1 MWRPDRHKR
10 LKIQSVLIEC
20 SYERIKMEIT
30 KIQKLLVYGMSQF
43 NMDIDNERAIFSVL
57 KEEDDQLAMIKF
69 LMMHPEA
76 TEQEILNESGRI
88 LKQRKKLTEA
98 KESE

>member
-1 MWRPDRHKR
+1 MQ
-10 LKIQSVLIEC
+10 L
-20 SYERIKMEIT
+20 T

-43 NMDIDNERAIFSVL
+43 EMDINNERAIFSVL
-57 KEEDDQLAMIKF
+57 KEEDDQLEMIKF

-88 LKQRKKLTEA
+88 LTQRKKLTE
-98 KESE
+98 SSSN

>member
-1 MWRPDRHKR
+1 MDYND
-10 LKIQSVLIEC
+10 LTQIQE
-20 SYERIKMEIT
+20 M
-30 KIQKLLVYGMSQF
+30 LVYGMSQF
-43 NMDIDNERAIFSVL
+43 KMDINNKRAIFSVL

-88 LKQRKKLTEA
+88 LIQRKNLTEVE
-98 KESE
+98 ESK

>member
-1 MWRPDRHKR
+1 MDYND
-10 LKIQSVLIEC
+10 LTQ
-20 SYERIKMEIT
+20 
-30 KIQKLLVYGMSQF
+30 IQKMLVYGMSQF
-43 NMDIDNERAIFSVL
+43 KMDINNERAIFSVL

-88 LKQRKKLTEA
+88 LIRRKNLTEA
-98 KESE
+98 EESK